1 MYYIIR
7 HGVDLIVMTREYRSR
22 TLAEKIFQMIQKQ
35 YEEKFDSGQINHYT
49 CLLLTRGTRPNEE
62 TKSSEHGSG
71 KG

>member
-1 MYYIIR
+1 MYFIIR
-7 HGVDLIVMTREYRSR
+7 YGTDRLELSREYRSR
-22 TLAEKIFQMIQKQ
+22 TLAEKIFQIIQKQ

-71 KG
+71 KD